1 MSLSLEESRTVA
13 LPVEEAFDLVLPMP
27 LEEIFVR
34 RYGPIPAIK
43 GTRQQGT
50 WGTPGQT
57 RTIEMADPG
66 TMEETLT
73 VVERPQRFGYR
84 IGGVTGPMKLLVS
97 RVDGMWSFDPDT
109 LPTGEG
115 GTRITWAWEVHPT
128 SGGRLAMPLFGR
140 LWHGYARR
148 SLAHLESLLTSP
160 RRS

>member
-1 MSLSLEESRTVA
+1 MTLALAESRTVA
-13 LPVEEAFDLVLPMP
+13 LSVEETFDAVLPMP

-57 RTIEMADPG
+57 RTIELADPG
-66 TMEETLT
+66 TMQETLT

-97 RVDGMWSFDPDT
+97 RVEGMWSFDPA
-109 LPTGEG
+109 GA

-128 SGGRLAMPLFGR
+128 SVGRLAMPLFGR
-140 LWHGYARR
+140 LWHGYARK
-148 SLAHLESLLTSP
+148 SLAHLETLLTSP
-160 RRS
+160 LRS